1 MESFSYQTRLGW
13 LPPLSLPPCSWRCTC
28 NLLHPLWWHVLLTIL
43 NHPHWGCTY
52 RRLQGQRRYC
62 SKGEKRGKEKCPR
75 HMYLLAQ
82 LEEPTNNFLNS
93 LTKNCWGFI
102 YWSKQLADNKASQT
116 KKRCPVLSASKNTS
130 NIASDSVCLWSPS
143 ALFLRR
149 SYTDCMMTMLLL
161 DFRKH
166 SYSQE
171 PNFHLRLES
180 LSFSFFFCSELS
192 VRRPGV
198 AALLQQPDSEWQACQ
213 RLEQIELYPYVFFT
227 ASHIYPPNNLPVHL
241 NPLLARAC
249 FFLRITH

>member
-1 MESFSYQTRLGW
+1 MFHSCVRIRCVRVCSKVHKVQQRNVRDDTKKTSRRVLYAKQTISMESFSYQTRLGW

-130 NIASDSVCLWSPS
+130 NIQI
-143 ALFLRR
+143 LFA
-149 SYTDCMMTMLLL
+149 
-161 DFRKH
+161 F
-166 SYSQE
+166 
-171 PNFHLRLES
+171 
-180 LSFSFFFCSELS
+180 
-192 VRRPGV
+192 G
-198 AALLQQPDSEWQACQ
+198 LLQP
-213 RLEQIELYPYVFFT
+213 
-227 ASHIYPPNNLPVHL
+227 
-241 NPLLARAC
+241 C
-249 FFLRITH
+249 F